1 MKNPFTSGVV
11 SDVLF
16 AGEIAAF
23 FGTVVFGIVAALGI
37 IAGIGLLVVFF
48 WLLGYVWMPSLFV
61 IGLWNVQYARRR
73 WVVAG
78 CYAALTGLIVWAYDW
93 PLPLIILAVL
103 AQAGAWIALSIPMM
117 RFKSHAEDRR
127 QRRIARNKQRI
138 AKKRQRPTVQPE
150 TQAVSPAKPI
160 NWAAVD
166 PKTVDDWGTPT

>member
-1 MKNPFTSGVV
+1 MRNPFTSGVV

-23 FGTVVFGIVAALGI
+23 FGMVAFGIVAALGI

-48 WLLGYVWMPSLFV
+48 WLLGYVWLPSLVV
-61 IGLWNVQYARRR
+61 IGLWNVQYSRRR

-117 RFKSHAEDRR
+117 RFKSRR
-127 QRRIARNKQRI
+127 L
-138 AKKRQRPTVQPE
+138 AKKEAQDQRHSGNFVAQPQVAPVRRPT
-150 TQAVSPAKPI
+150 
-160 NWAAVD
+160 NWGAVD
-166 PKTVDDWGTPT
+166 PKTVDDWGAPT